1 MRWLS
6 VRSSRRLSRVRT
18 TVWTWLKQSLL
29 FLYGLCIRV
38 KVVGRVAVPLRRG
51 FIVVANHLNGA
62 DSVVL
67 QIALRTRLFFA
78 ASSRWFRGPFS
89 RFIMR
94 HICDAFPVETGLPF
108 ESISGVR
115 SCLETLRAGGSV
127 GVYPEGGF
135 NLSGRVTDI
144 KDGAAYLA
152 ARTGAPVLPVYIRN
166 LRYAGRVD
174 QTTIWT
180 ECWTGFLSVA
190 ENLFNTRIEILVGE
204 PIQPARL
211 SQTSEELRAEID
223 RINAQIRQEFEEL
236 AQGMPA

>member
-1 MRWLS
+1 MWW
-6 VRSSRRLSRVRT
+6 SSRRFGRVRT
-18 TVWTWLKQSLL
+18 TVWTWLKQLLL
-29 FLYGLCIRV
+29 FAYGLCIRV
-38 KVVGRVAVPLRRG
+38 RVVGRVAVPLRHG

-94 HICDAFPVETGLPF
+94 NICDAFPVETGVPM
-108 ESISGVR
+108 ENIAGVR
-115 SCLETLRAGGSV
+115 GCLEVLRCGGSV
-127 GVYPEGGF
+127 GVYPEGSF
-135 NLSGRVTDI
+135 TRSGRVADI

-174 QTTIWT
+174 QTTIRT
-180 ECWTGFLSVA
+180 ECWTGFLSVV
-190 ENLFNTRIEILVGE
+190 ENLFNTNIEILVGR
-204 PIQPARL
+204 PIQPDSVRQSGDRL
-211 SQTSEELRAEID
+211 GAVID
-223 RINAQIRQEFEEL
+223 RINARICQEFDDL
-236 AQGMPA
+236 AHGRPVY